1 MNSINVT
8 MNVINNNKYV
18 LDSRRA
24 LLVCE
29 IWPDFWTETKSMKG
43 TDWLTLD
50 HCFTS
55 GVEENTQI
63 ESGRGMGF

>member
-1 MNSINVT
+1 
-8 MNVINNNKYV
+8 
-18 LDSRRA
+18 
-24 LLVCE
+24 
-29 IWPDFWTETKSMKG
+29 MKG